1 MCERGL
7 NTLAPKSILLVDD
20 DESVATSLSLLLT
33 MDEHRV
39 EVVGDGKT
47 ALARYEEG
55 KFDLVITDFYMP
67 RMNGLELARLI
78 KAHFPQQAIVL
89 FTGHLEAISE
99 NEKTGLEHVDALL
112 PKPFSQAQLYEALRA
127 VFPHG

>member
-33 MDEHRV
+33 MDGHRV
-39 EVVGDGKT
+39 EVVSDGET
-47 ALARYEEG
+47 ALAKYVEG
-55 KFDLVITDFYMP
+55 KFDLVITDFFMP
-67 RMNGLELARLI
+67 RMNGLVLARLI
-78 KAHFPQQAIVL
+78 KAHVPQQPIIL
-89 FTGHLEAISE
+89 FTGHLEAVSDD
-99 NEKTGLEHVDALL
+99 EKTGLEHVEAVL
-112 PKPFSQAQLYEALRA
+112 PKPFSQAQLQRAFRA